1 MSNTPAATQPALPTI
16 IEVEP
21 IDGYR
26 IHSPTPSVTSP
37 SELSSTSTA
46 VEPMDDSGPVY
57 LPRTAATAIQITD
70 NFDTVTDIARGLIR
84 TLKQQEREHQ
94 EDQEQWSREHNTQ
107 GEELEFL
114 RARLVDYCA
123 TLPTEECPDGY
134 MLNRDGQ
141 CPGFAIPIQDG
152 MWEPAHWVKQLPD
165 GHVAGLPKEH
175 GPDEVPWVQQIYA
188 TPYDDGDNDYVVL
201 PMPHWLLEL
210 LKGPAVA
217 YATLEKAVG
226 KDGDWGLY
234 SDIRMY
240 RELEHHHA
248 DKQLQLNLLQ
258 TQLKRIKQSQ
268 EAALRRLEM
277 ARLEQRVSILR
288 TLQPGHGLCSPGA
301 HGGMPQPRPWRGV
314 YA

>member
-1 MSNTPAATQPALPTI
+1 MLPTV
-16 IEVEP
+16 IEVLT

-26 IHSPTPSVTSP
+26 VNSPTPSVTST
-37 SELSSTSTA
+37 SELSPTPTA

-57 LPRTAATAIQITD
+57 SPRTAATAIQMAD
-70 NFDTVTDIARGLIR
+70 DMDTVTDLARGLIR
-84 TLKQQEREHQ
+84 TLKQHEREHRA
-94 EDQEQWSREHNTQ
+94 DQEQWSRERNTQ

-114 RARLVDYCA
+114 RARLVDYRA

-134 MLNRDGQ
+134 VLNRDRR

-152 MWEPAHWVKQLPD
+152 MWQPAHWVKQLPD
-165 GHVAGLPKEH
+165 GRVAGLPKEH

-188 TPYDDGDNDYVVL
+188 TPYDDGDDDYVVL
-201 PMPHWLLEL
+201 PTPHWLLEL
-210 LKGPAVA
+210 LKGPAMA
-217 YATLEKAVG
+217 YATLEKAARE
-226 KDGDWGLY
+226 DGDWGLY

-258 TQLKRIKQSQ
+258 TQLKGIKQSQ
-268 EAALRRLEM
+268 DAALRRLEM

-288 TLQPGHGLCSPGA
+288 TLQQGHGLRTR
-301 HGGMPQPRPWRGV
+301 GMPQPRPWRGV

>member
-1 MSNTPAATQPALPTI
+1 MSDTPAATQLALHTTV
-16 IEVEP
+16 EVGP

-26 IHSPTPSVTSP
+26 VLSPTPSNATSSEP
-37 SELSSTSTA
+37 SPISTA
-46 VEPMDDSGPVY
+46 VKPMDDSGPVY
-57 LPRTAATAIQITD
+57 SPRTAATAIQLTD
-70 NFDTVTDIARGLIR
+70 NFDTATDIARGLIR
-84 TLKQQEREHQ
+84 TLKQREREHW
-94 EDQEQWSREHNTQ
+94 EDREQWSRERNTQ

-114 RARLVDYCA
+114 RARLVDYRA

-134 MLNRDGQ
+134 VLNRDGR
-141 CPGFAIPIQDG
+141 CPGFAIPIQDR
-152 MWEPAHWVKQLPD
+152 MWQPAHWVKQLPN
-165 GHVAGLPKEH
+165 GRVAGLPKEYK
-175 GPDEVPWVQQIYA
+175 PDDIPWVQQIYA
-188 TPYDDGDNDYVVL
+188 TPYDNGDDDYVVL

-217 YATLEKAVG
+217 YATLEKAARE
-226 KDGDWGLY
+226 DGDWGLY

-258 TQLKRIKQSQ
+258 TQLKGIKQSQ
-268 EAALRRLEM
+268 DAALRRLEM

-288 TLQPGHGLCSPGA
+288 TLQHGHGLRTR
-301 HGGMPQPRPWRGV
+301 GMPQPRPWRGV

>member
-1 MSNTPAATQPALPTI
+1 MSNTPAATQPALPATI
-16 IEVEP
+16 AVEP

-26 IHSPTPSVTSP
+26 VLSPTPSNTSS
-37 SELSSTSTA
+37 SELSPMSTA

-57 LPRTAATAIQITD
+57 SPRTAATAIQITD

-84 TLKQQEREHQ
+84 TLKQREREHQ
-94 EDQEQWSREHNTQ
+94 EDREQWSRERNTQ

-114 RARLVDYCA
+114 RARLVDYRA
-123 TLPTEECPDGY
+123 TLPTEECLDGY
-134 MLNRDGQ
+134 VLNRDRQ

-152 MWEPAHWVKQLPD
+152 MWQPAHWVKQLPD
-165 GHVAGLPKEH
+165 GRVAGLPKEH
-175 GPDEVPWVQQIYA
+175 RPDNVPWVQQIYA
-188 TPYDDGDNDYVVL
+188 TPYDDGDDDYVVL
-201 PMPHWLLEL
+201 PTPHWLLEL

-217 YATLEKAVG
+217 YATLEKAARE
-226 KDGDWGLY
+226 DGDWGLY

-258 TQLKRIKQSQ
+258 TQLKGIKQSQ
-268 EAALRRLEM
+268 DAALRRLEM
-277 ARLEQRVSILR
+277 ARLEQQVSILR
-288 TLQPGHGLCSPGA
+288 TLQHGHGLRTR
-301 HGGMPQPRPWRGV
+301 GMPQPRPWRGV

>member
-1 MSNTPAATQPALPTI
+1 MSNTPAATQSVLPAV

-26 IHSPTPSVTSP
+26 IHSPMPSATSP
-37 SELSSTSTA
+37 SELSSTTTA

-57 LPRTAATAIQITD
+57 SPRTAATAIQITD
-70 NFDTVTDIARGLIR
+70 NFNTVSDIAQGLIR
-84 TLKQQEREHQ
+84 TLKQREHEHR
-94 EDQEQWSREHNTQ
+94 EDREQWSRERNTQ

-114 RARLVDYCA
+114 RARLVDYRT
-123 TLPTEECPDGY
+123 TLPTEECPEGY
-134 MLNRDGQ
+134 VLNRDGQ

-152 MWEPAHWVKQLPD
+152 MWQPAHWVKQLPD
-165 GHVAGLPKEH
+165 GRVAGLPKEH

-188 TPYDDGDNDYVVL
+188 TPYDDGDDDYVVL
-201 PMPHWLLEL
+201 PTPHWLLEL

-217 YATLEKAVG
+217 YATLEKAARE
-226 KDGDWGLY
+226 DGDWGLY

-258 TQLKRIKQSQ
+258 TQLKGIKQSQ
-268 EAALRRLEM
+268 NAALRRLEM
-277 ARLEQRVSILR
+277 ARLEQRVSILQ
-288 TLQPGHGLCSPGA
+288 TLQQGHGLRTR
-301 HGGMPQPRPWRGV
+301 GMPQPRPWRGV
-314 YA
+314 YT

>member
-1 MSNTPAATQPALPTI
+1 MLPAV
-16 IEVEP
+16 IEVST

-26 IHSPTPSVTSP
+26 VNSPTPSVTST
-37 SELSSTSTA
+37 SELSPTPTA
-46 VEPMDDSGPVY
+46 VEPMDGSGPVY
-57 LPRTAATAIQITD
+57 SPRTAATAIQMAD
-70 NFDTVTDIARGLIR
+70 DMDTAVDLARGLIR
-84 TLKQQEREHQ
+84 TLHQREREHRA
-94 EDQEQWSREHNTQ
+94 DQEQWSRERNTQ

-114 RARLVDYCA
+114 RARLVDYRA

-134 MLNRDGQ
+134 VLNRDGR
-141 CPGFAIPIQDG
+141 CPGFAIPVQDG
-152 MWEPAHWVKQLPD
+152 MWQPAHWVKQLPD
-165 GHVAGLPKEH
+165 GRVAGLPKEH

-188 TPYDDGDNDYVVL
+188 TPYDDGDDDYVVL
-201 PMPHWLLEL
+201 PTPHWLLEL

-217 YATLEKAVG
+217 YATLEKVARE
-226 KDGDWGLY
+226 DGDWGLY

-258 TQLKRIKQSQ
+258 TQLKGIKQSQ
-268 EAALRRLEM
+268 DAALRRLEM

-288 TLQPGHGLCSPGA
+288 TLQHGHGLRTR
-301 HGGMPQPRPWRGV
+301 GMPQPHPWRGV

>member
-1 MSNTPAATQPALPTI
+1 MLPTV
-16 IEVEP
+16 IEVSA

-26 IHSPTPSVTSP
+26 VHSPTPSNMSS
-37 SELSSTSTA
+37 SELSPTPTA

-57 LPRTAATAIQITD
+57 SPRTAETAIQITD

-84 TLKQQEREHQ
+84 TLKQREREHRA
-94 EDQEQWSREHNTQ
+94 DQEQWSRERNTQ

-114 RARLVDYCA
+114 RARLVDYRA
-123 TLPTEECPDGY
+123 TLPTEECPEGY
-134 MLNRDGQ
+134 VLNRDGR

-152 MWEPAHWVKQLPD
+152 MWQPAHWVKQLPD
-165 GHVAGLPKEH
+165 GRVAGLPKEH

-188 TPYDDGDNDYVVL
+188 TPYDDGDDDYVVL
-201 PMPHWLLEL
+201 PTPHWLLEL

-217 YATLEKAVG
+217 YATLEKAARE
-226 KDGDWGLY
+226 DGDWGLY

-240 RELEHHHA
+240 RELEHHHT

-258 TQLKRIKQSQ
+258 TQLKGIKQSQ
-268 EAALRRLEM
+268 DAALRRLEM

-288 TLQPGHGLCSPGA
+288 TLQHGHGLRTR
-301 HGGMPQPRPWRGV
+301 GMPQPRPWRGV

>member
-1 MSNTPAATQPALPTI
+1 MLPTVV
-16 IEVEP
+16 EVSA

-26 IHSPTPSVTSP
+26 VNSPTPSNTSI
-37 SELSSTSTA
+37 SELSPTPTA

-57 LPRTAATAIQITD
+57 SPHTAATAIQMAD
-70 NFDTVTDIARGLIR
+70 DMDTVTNLARGLIR

-94 EDQEQWSREHNTQ
+94 EDREQWSREHNTQ

-123 TLPTEECPDGY
+123 TLPTEECPEGY
-134 MLNRDGQ
+134 VLNRDGR

-152 MWEPAHWVKQLPD
+152 MWQPAHWVKQLPD
-165 GHVAGLPKEH
+165 GRVAGLPKEH

-188 TPYDDGDNDYVVL
+188 TPYNDGDDDYVVL
-201 PMPHWLLEL
+201 PTPHWLLEL

-217 YATLEKAVG
+217 YATLEKAARE
-226 KDGDWGLY
+226 DGDWGLY

-240 RELEHHHA
+240 CELEHHHA

-258 TQLKRIKQSQ
+258 TQLKGIKQSQ
-268 EAALRRLEM
+268 DAALRRLEM

-288 TLQPGHGLCSPGA
+288 TLQLGHGLRTR
-301 HGGMPQPRPWRGV
+301 GMPQPRPWRGV

>member
-1 MSNTPAATQPALPTI
+1 MSTTPAATQSMLPTVV
-16 IEVEP
+16 EVSA

-26 IHSPTPSVTSP
+26 VNSPTPSTMSSP
-37 SELSSTSTA
+37 ELSPTPTA

-57 LPRTAATAIQITD
+57 SPRTAETAIQITD
-70 NFDTVTDIARGLIR
+70 NFDTVTDIACGLIR
-84 TLKQQEREHQ
+84 TLKQREREHRA
-94 EDQEQWSREHNTQ
+94 DQEQWSREQNTQ

-114 RARLVDYCA
+114 RARLVDYRA
-123 TLPTEECPDGY
+123 TLPTEECPEGY
-134 MLNRDGQ
+134 VLNRDGR

-152 MWEPAHWVKQLPD
+152 MWQPAHWVKQLPD
-165 GHVAGLPKEH
+165 GRVAGLPKEH

-188 TPYDDGDNDYVVL
+188 TPYDDGDDDYVVL
-201 PMPHWLLEL
+201 PTPHWLLEL

-217 YATLEKAVG
+217 YATLEKAARE
-226 KDGDWGLY
+226 DGDWGLY

-240 RELEHHHA
+240 CELEHHHA

-258 TQLKRIKQSQ
+258 TQLKGIKQSQ
-268 EAALRRLEM
+268 DAALQRLEM

-288 TLQPGHGLCSPGA
+288 TLQPGHGLRTR
-301 HGGMPQPRPWRGV
+301 GMPQPRPWRGV

>member
-1 MSNTPAATQPALPTI
+1 MQSALPTVV
-16 IEVEP
+16 EVLP

-26 IHSPTPSVTSP
+26 VNSPTPSVMSS
-37 SELSSTSTA
+37 SELSPTPTA

-57 LPRTAATAIQITD
+57 SPRTAAMAIQMAD
-70 NFDTVTDIARGLIR
+70 DFNTVTDLARGLIR
-84 TLKQQEREHQ
+84 TLKQREREHR
-94 EDQEQWSREHNTQ
+94 EDHEQWSRECNTQ

-114 RARLVDYCA
+114 RARLVDYRA
-123 TLPTEECPDGY
+123 TLPTEECPEGY
-134 MLNRDGQ
+134 VLNRDGR

-152 MWEPAHWVKQLPD
+152 KWQPAHWVKQLPD

-188 TPYDDGDNDYVVL
+188 TPYDDGDDNYVVL
-201 PMPHWLLEL
+201 PTPHWLLEL

-217 YATLEKAVG
+217 YATLEKAARE
-226 KDGDWGLY
+226 DGDWGLY

-240 RELEHHHA
+240 RKLEHHHA
-248 DKQLQLNLLQ
+248 NKQLQLNLLQ
-258 TQLKRIKQSQ
+258 TQLKGIKQSQ

-288 TLQPGHGLCSPGA
+288 TLQQGHGLRTR
-301 HGGMPQPRPWRGV
+301 GMPQPRPWRGV